1 MNVKSVLLLL
11 FLFVALYAEK
21 VEVVSD
27 FAKAEELKKEVH
39 FMGNVT
45 VTQSES
51 WLHAE
56 RVVVYF
62 DDNNQTKMYEAMG
75 TKSFVTFELKE
86 KKGFYRGHALNVKYY
101 PVSSKYILTG
111 KAVIDDLLNKR
122 HVNGDTITLNM
133 TSGNAIVEGSDT
145 KPVKF
150 IFDMEK
156 KK

>member
-1 MNVKSVLLLL
+1 MRILLPFFLSAVL
-11 FLFVALYAEK
+11 FAEK

-39 FMGNVT
+39 FIGNVT
-45 VTQSES
+45 VKQSES

-56 RVVVYF
+56 SVIVYF
-62 DDNNQTKMYEAMG
+62 DENNQTKMYEAIG
-75 TKSFVTFELKE
+75 KKTFVTFELKE
-86 KKGFYRGHALNVKYY
+86 QKGFYRGHAMNVKYY
-101 PVSSKYILTG
+101 PVSSKYILTEQ
-111 KAVIDDLLNKR
+111 AVIDDLLNNR

-133 TSGNAIVEGSDT
+133 ISGNAIVEGSSK